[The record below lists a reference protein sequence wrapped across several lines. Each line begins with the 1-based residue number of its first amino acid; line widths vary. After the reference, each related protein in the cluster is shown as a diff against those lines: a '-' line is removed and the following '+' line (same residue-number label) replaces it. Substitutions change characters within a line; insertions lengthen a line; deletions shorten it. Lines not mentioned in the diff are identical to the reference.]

1 MRKVQITSGAYGY
14 RPEGSLHVQPI
25 TSRDGPIDLAD
36 EEAERLVK
44 LGVGKYTADSSPE
57 VPTTPVATPEGGGS
71 GGRTTENPPDG
82 EGGSQEPE
90 TPENRLDPEDLI
102 KMTRTDMS
110 KEIKSTEPA
119 AIIDAEEFSVAE
131 KSAEESAYTYIH
143 KFKTPFAYEGKTYE
157 ELTFDWGKLTGD
169 DGLAIENEMQQLGKP
184 VIVPT
189 FSGEYLVR
197 MVTNWQELQTE
208 QDNASG
214 SIADLKTDFTA
225 TMQALASSIS
235 GVLAARPVEIDLLRI
250 YTQIDSLPEGL
261 LDILAY
267 DFKIDWY
274 DPTYM
279 CRSLHTAR

>member
-102 KMTRTDMS
+102 KMTRTDMEKLAADMGVDVS
-110 KEIKSTEPA
+110 GAKNKTEIAQLLA
-119 AIIDAEEFSVAE
+119 AVPVSVDEDA
-131 KSAEESAYTYIH
+131 
-143 KFKTPFAYEGKTYE
+143 G
-157 ELTFDWGKLTGD
+157 GD
-169 DGLAIENEMQQLGKP
+169 DNGDGEDPPDLAPE
-184 VIVPT
+184 VPET
-189 FSGEYLVR
+189 
-197 MVTNWQELQTE
+197 
-208 QDNASG
+208 
-214 SIADLKTDFTA
+214 
-225 TMQALASSIS
+225 
-235 GVLAARPVEIDLLRI
+235 
-250 YTQIDSLPEGL
+250 
-261 LDILAY
+261 
-267 DFKIDWY
+267 
-274 DPTYM
+274 
-279 CRSLHTAR
+279 